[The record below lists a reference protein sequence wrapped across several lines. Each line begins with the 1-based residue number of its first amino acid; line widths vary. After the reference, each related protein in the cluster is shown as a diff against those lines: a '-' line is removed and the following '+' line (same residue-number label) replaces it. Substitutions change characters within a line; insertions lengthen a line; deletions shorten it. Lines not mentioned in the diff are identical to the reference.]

1 MESKKLKERM
11 NEIGVMRNK
20 VEKLKDFINQENSS
34 KNLRFV
40 SGSNRI
46 ELKDSDFENNYL
58 NKVADSILKQLN
70 KEIDKLNSSLKDN

>member
-1 MESKKLKERM
+1 MERKKLKERM
-11 NEIGVMRNK
+11 NEIGAMRNK
-20 VEKLKDFINQENSS
+20 VEKLKDFISQENSS

-58 NKVADSILKQLN
+58 NKVADSIVKQLN
-70 KEIDKLNSSLKDN
+70 KEIDKLNSALKDK